1 MCHTGGVPTVYH
13 LTARWGASCAA
24 VMFFIAG
31 PVHAIGEEQQP
42 SSSAWELLR
51 AKYYGD
57 RPMGVVD
64 EAYMSLEVPG
74 NTPDPAA
81 TPLTLRFA
89 DDDHRRIK
97 RVRVFIDNN
106 PSPLV
111 ATMDFADTPVT
122 EINMR
127 VRIDRFTSVRA
138 VAETTDGG
146 LEMRSSW
153 VKERR
158 LFRSAK
164 RVGRRRAGRNPR
176 APSGRCKI
184 RAGRDPASQRLGLS
198 DRSAN
203 RRSHSGS
210 LHCAHPGKCRQQC
223 AARCGN
229 RHFPERESG
238 AANRFRRFLAAAHRG
253 RRGRFGNA
261 GTLHRV
267 QWEPLSRTSPSGC
280 LPARWHS
287 PRTSGTASICA
298 NLVLRS
304 SCIWEGNWR
313 SMCRDTTILT
323 K

>member
-1 MCHTGGVPTVYH
+1 VYH
-13 LTARWGASCAA
+13 LTARWAASCAA
-24 VMFFIAG
+24 VMFFIAA

-42 SSSAWELLR
+42 SSSAWDLLR

-111 ATMDFADTPVT
+111 ATMDFAGTPVT

-138 VAETTDGG
+138 VAETVDGG

-153 VKERR
+153 VKASGGC
-158 LFRSAK
+158 SA
-164 RVGRRRAGRNPR
+164 P
-176 APSGRCKI
+176 PS
-184 RAGRDPASQRLGLS
+184 
-198 DRSAN
+198 
-203 RRSHSGS
+203 
-210 LHCAHPGKCRQQC
+210 
-223 AARCGN
+223 
-229 RHFPERESG
+229 
-238 AANRFRRFLAAAHRG
+238 AAAGGVLGEIRVRPAADAKSVLVAIRHPNASGFQIDPRTG
-253 RRGRFGNA
+253 DPIPAHYIAHIRVNA
-261 GTLHRV
+261 GSSVLLDAETGISLSENPALRIV
-267 QWEPLSRTSPSGC
+267 SDTPLP
-280 LPARWHS
+280 LPIAVDALDSETQAHY
-287 PRTSGTASICA
+287 TAS
-298 NLVLRS
+298 NGSR
-304 SCIWEGNWR
+304 
-313 SMCRDTTILT
+313 
-323 K
+323 

>member
-1 MCHTGGVPTVYH
+1 
-13 LTARWGASCAA
+13 
-24 VMFFIAG
+24 VMLFIAG
-31 PVHAIGEEQQP
+31 PVHSIGEEQQP

-111 ATMDFADTPVT
+111 ATMDFAGTPVT

-138 VAETTDGG
+138 VAETADGG

-153 VKERR
+153 VKASGGC
-158 LFRSAK
+158 SA
-164 RVGRRRAGRNPR
+164 P
-176 APSGRCKI
+176 PS
-184 RAGRDPASQRLGLS
+184 
-198 DRSAN
+198 
-203 RRSHSGS
+203 
-210 LHCAHPGKCRQQC
+210 
-223 AARCGN
+223 
-229 RHFPERESG
+229 
-238 AANRFRRFLAAAHRG
+238 AAAGGVLGEIRVRPSADAKSVLVGIRHPNASGFQIDPRTG
-253 RRGRFGNA
+253 DPIPAHYIAHIRVNA
-261 GTLHRV
+261 GNSVLLDAETGISLSENPALRIASGV
-267 QWEPLSRTSPSGC
+267 SLPLPIAVDAVDSETQ
-280 LPARWHS
+280 AHY
-287 PRTSGTASICA
+287 TAS
-298 NLVLRS
+298 NGSR
-304 SCIWEGNWR
+304 
-313 SMCRDTTILT
+313 
-323 K
+323 